1 MDTREEDRQARD
13 VEWSRRIH
21 VRRGPILILSL
32 LAACGGDATPTPKA
46 VVAVP
51 AAIEPTDS
59 VADYKAD
66 LLDDPVEGFVMVPVR
81 GVKWPTLEAA
91 RTSST
96 PVEPSDALTAHAVVQ
111 DHGDVVEVLPA
122 ERDYEH
128 NHCHRRDYESSR
140 TFKVTTFVRKR
151 DLVPVLAE
159 AVSFAGED
167 DTSYTLQAGV
177 AVVQRAGQT
186 LAVPR
191 DGLAFPLPPRSK
203 LSLSYKQVKTL
214 PVPQPDR
221 AIGAYG
227 YEREKPIWVDQDAKL
242 KVGRR
247 SFRAGSLTA
256 EDELHVDE
264 TSSDGDEALVSLGDD
279 CYRLT
284 ARVAADAVHVGYGG
298 GGGMAGIGRGGGGFG
313 VGTGRKSPPPKE
325 HYVPEGTK
333 VTWKGGGVAG
343 ELATAIRT
351 YPLDGPKCEKLD
363 QGLVEEQEVCFS
375 PAAVKRDC
383 RRPCKAD
390 GKCDVS
396 GDGKRCIAAKAESC
410 KASQGC
416 EYYGRCSLKK
426 GVCVAARDA
435 DCEVS
440 LFCRSSPHACM
451 AFEGKCMVTP
461 NPDCANR
468 PLCVKEGKCVADE
481 HGVCVAASAER
492 CAQSRACG
500 ETGACTLRGN
510 ACVAASESDCR
521 ASRICKDDGRC
532 QLSGRRCVVKRG
544 ADCRASTGCQT
555 DGACAAI
562 EVTSPFGGGLA
573 MGGMGQSP
581 PPKVYRCGP
590 ASDADCQASKI
601 CKDERRCE
609 RKKGY
614 DGGYHCAEP

>member
-1 MDTREEDRQARD
+1 M
-13 VEWSRRIH
+13 
-21 VRRGPILILSL
+21 RRGIILISSW

-59 VADYKAD
+59 VADYKVD
-66 LLDDPVEGFVMVPVR
+66 LIDDPVQGFVMVPVR

-91 RTSST
+91 RTSQT
-96 PVEPSDALTAHAVVQ
+96 PVEPSDALTAHAVVE

-191 DGLAFPLPPRSK
+191 DALEFPLPPRSK
-203 LSLSYKQVKTL
+203 LSLSYKQVKHLSRRRSAT
-214 PVPQPDR
+214 PMGD
-221 AIGAYG
+221 YG
-227 YEREKPIWVDQDAKL
+227 YERAEPIRVDGDAKL

-247 SFRAGSLTA
+247 SFRAGALSSG
-256 EDELHVDE
+256 DELRVDD
-264 TSSDGDEALVSLGDD
+264 TTSDGDEAFVSFVGD
-279 CYRLT
+279 CFQLT
-284 ARVAADAVHVGYGG
+284 ARVSADAVHVGYRGG
-298 GGGMAGIGRGGGGFG
+298 GGGVASIGGYGRGGGGFG
-313 VGTGRKSPPPKE
+313 GSLSSRPKPPPPKE

-333 VTWKGGGVAG
+333 VTWKGGGAAG
-343 ELATAIRT
+343 ELVASIRT
-351 YPLDGPKCEKLD
+351 YPLDGPKCEALD

-383 RRPCKAD
+383 RRPCEAE

-396 GDGKRCIAAKAESC
+396 DDGARCIAAQAASC
-410 KASQGC
+410 KASNGC
-416 EYYGRCSLKK
+416 EYHGLCSLKN

-435 DCEVS
+435 DCEAS
-440 LFCRSSPHACM
+440 LHCRSSPHACM
-451 AFEGKCMVTP
+451 AYEGKCMVTP

-481 HGVCVAASAER
+481 HGACVAASAER
-492 CAQSRACG
+492 CAQSRACQ
-500 ETGACTLRGN
+500 ETGACTLRGQ
-510 ACVAASESDCR
+510 ACVAASDSDCR
-521 ASRICKDDGRC
+521 ASRLCKDEGRC
-532 QLSGRRCVVKRG
+532 ELSGRSCVVKRS
-544 ADCRASTGCQT
+544 ADCRASAGCNA

-562 EVTSPFGGGLA
+562 EVQSPFGGGLA

-590 ASDADCQASKI
+590 LSDADCQSSKA
-601 CKDERRCE
+601 CKDEQRCV
-609 RKKGY
+609 RTKGY
-614 DGGYHCAEP
+614 AGEYHCAEP